1 MAKANFQNKKGAKGK
16 SPDKTKS
23 RNNGLKVKKYETFT
37 QILQQSNKNE
47 GDKSTIGKAKYKA
60 LVNQVK
66 TGNPA
71 IKNILTKGS
80 QRG

>member
-16 SPDKTKS
+16 SPNKTKS

-47 GDKSTIGKAKYKA
+47 GDKAQLAKQ
-60 LVNQVK
+60 N
-66 TGNPA
+66 
-71 IKNILTKGS
+71 TKL
-80 QRG
+80 

>member
-47 GDKSTIGKAKYKA
+47 GDKA
-60 LVNQVK
+60 
-66 TGNPA
+66 
-71 IKNILTKGS
+71 
-80 QRG
+80 